1 MVGEGMEGVLVVIQG
16 AAGLVAMVGEEG
28 VVFPVVEA
36 ILAEGEGEGEE
47 GLEKAID

>member
-1 MVGEGMEGVLVVIQG
+1 MQCLLRWAEYLCSWVEGVLVVIQG

-28 VVFPVVEA
+28 VEV
-36 ILAEGEGEGEE
+36 EGEE